1 MLAVFFRTLIIYFL
15 LSLSF
20 RLMGKRQI
28 GELEL
33 SELVSTLLLS
43 EIATLP
49 IVDPEVPLVSVLI
62 PVLVILTLEIIL
74 TYLKNRCKFL
84 KRMLEGHPSF
94 LIANGN
100 LDQGELMRMRLSL
113 NELLAELRVQG
124 VSDISDVEY
133 AILEENGKLSVFLKN
148 EKRTLTPEDL
158 KIKPKASGLSHPV
171 ILDGEIREDAIAHS
185 HYSKDAL
192 IKELKKRGL
201 RPESLLLFSVD
212 DDGGIYY
219 IKKEKNE

>member
-20 RLMGKRQI
+20 RFMGKRQI

-33 SELVSTLLLS
+33 SELVTTLLLS
-43 EIATLP
+43 DIATLP
-49 IVDPEVPLVSVLI
+49 IIDPEVPLVSVLI
-62 PVLVILTLEIIL
+62 PVLVILTFEIIL
-74 TYLKNRCKFL
+74 TYSKNKSRLLKK
-84 KRMLEGHPSF
+84 MLEGHPSF
-94 LIANGN
+94 WISNGN
-100 LDQGELMRMRLSL
+100 LDQEEVMRMRLSI
-113 NELLAELRVQG
+113 NELLAELRLQG

-148 EKRTLTPEDL
+148 EKRALTPEDL
-158 KIKPKASGLSHPV
+158 KIRPKASGLSHAV
-171 ILDGEIREDAIAHS
+171 ILDGEIREDAILHS

-192 IKELKKRGL
+192 KKELKQRGL
-201 RPESLLLFSVD
+201 RPEGLLLFSID

-219 IKKEKNE
+219 IEKEKKK